1 MKENMHA
8 PIPDIQTTQGMQTY
22 TYQYQGINPRYASGP
37 KERKMWSPHGA
48 FSLNEVSQI
57 PHFNEYK

>member
-22 TYQYQGINPRYASGP
+22 TYQYQDTNPRYASGP
-37 KERKMWSPHGA
+37 KERKKMWSPHGA
-48 FSLNEVSQI
+48 FSLNEVS
-57 PHFNEYK
+57 